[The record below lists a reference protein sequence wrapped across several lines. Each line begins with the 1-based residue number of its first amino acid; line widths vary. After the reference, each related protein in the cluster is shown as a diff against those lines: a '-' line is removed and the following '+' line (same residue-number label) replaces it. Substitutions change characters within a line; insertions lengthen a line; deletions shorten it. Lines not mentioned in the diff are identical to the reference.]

1 MKIKYR
7 FEIYI
12 LLFIIFLLVIRH
24 VLLNKQILESFT
36 GTAALTLAT
45 RNAIEIRWNRL
56 RTLLLKK
63 IEKLDQEN
71 IRINSENIDENKKQ
85 IKLNRNHIERNKN
98 MIEINRSDIEMN
110 KTNIEEMKK
119 LIAWNRKEI
128 NEIKKLLGENYID
141 NIKKIKKGTCDA
153 EKNAFMF
160 SECTDTPDRPECGE
174 YRRSPYKC
182 KAFPDVK
189 L

>member
-12 LLFIIFLLVIRH
+12 LSFIIFLLVIRH
-24 VLLNKQILESFT
+24 VLLDKQIRESFI
-36 GTAALTLAT
+36 GGAALTLAT
-45 RNAIEIRWNRL
+45 RNAIEIRWNKV

-63 IEKLDQEN
+63 NEKLDQEN

-85 IKLNRNHIERNKN
+85 IQLNRNHTEKNKN
-98 MIEINRSDIEMN
+98 LIEINRGYIELNRTDI
-110 KTNIEEMKK
+110 KKMKK

-128 NEIKKLLGENYID
+128 NEIKKLLGENYRD
-141 NIKKIKKGTCDA
+141 NIKKMKKGTCDA

-160 SECTDTPDRPECGE
+160 RECTDNPDRPECGD
-174 YRRSPYKC
+174 YRRSSYKC